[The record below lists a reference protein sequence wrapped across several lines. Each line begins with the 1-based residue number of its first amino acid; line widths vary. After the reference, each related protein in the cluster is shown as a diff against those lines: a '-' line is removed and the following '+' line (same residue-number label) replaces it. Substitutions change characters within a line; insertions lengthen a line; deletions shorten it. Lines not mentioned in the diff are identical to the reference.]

1 MKVDLHL
8 WVFICVFLG
17 NILVVHSA
25 LGMAALAFD
34 GVWNGQLN
42 CVLDIQYG

>member
-1 MKVDLHL
+1 MIVDLHL

-17 NILVVHSA
+17 NILVMHSA

-34 GVWNGQLN
+34 GLRNDQLN
-42 CVLDIQYG
+42 HVPDIEYG